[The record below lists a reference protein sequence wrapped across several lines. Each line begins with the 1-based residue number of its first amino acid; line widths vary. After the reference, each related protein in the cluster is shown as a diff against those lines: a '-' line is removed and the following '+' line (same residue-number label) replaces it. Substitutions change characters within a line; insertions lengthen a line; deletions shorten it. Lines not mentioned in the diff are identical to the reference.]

1 LSATDNDQSNSA
13 EGFLSLTAG
22 IPLIS
27 DAEWYQSRCANQ
39 AAVAVRPATS
49 VIPFPSREAFPL
61 AQARLAPTTTQQQP
75 SVVREGK
82 DTTLVAKVTV
92 DRATILGAKVM
103 VDRDTIL
110 GAKVMV
116 DRDTILEVR
125 KTVDKAIIQ
134 EDRGTEDR
142 AITRGVKE
150 MVDKAI
156 TQVDKEMVDRD
167 TTQEDKEEE
176 DRDIIQE
183 DRGTSQALEVRGITQ
198 GYQDPGLDSTRTS
211 SQRRLIK
218 RRSWGC
224 NTKRLFNMAAIL

>member
-1 LSATDNDQSNSA
+1 
-13 EGFLSLTAG
+13 
-22 IPLIS
+22 
-27 DAEWYQSRCANQ
+27 
-39 AAVAVRPATS
+39 
-49 VIPFPSREAFPL
+49 
-61 AQARLAPTTTQQQP
+61 
-75 SVVREGK
+75 
-82 DTTLVAKVTV
+82 
-92 DRATILGAKVM
+92 M

-116 DRDTILEVR
+116 DRGT
-125 KTVDKAIIQ
+125 IQ
-134 EDRGTEDR
+134 EDRETEDR

-150 MVDKAI
+150 TVDKAI
-156 TQVDKEMVDRD
+156 TQEVKETVDRD

-183 DRGTSQALEVRGITQ
+183 DRGTSQALEVRGTTQ

-224 NTKRLFNMAAIL
+224 NTMRLFNMTAIL